1 MLRHPV
7 LPVIAAL
14 VSGGVYLYL
23 DELQTFA
30 KAARIG
36 LAGMCFAII
45 LVLANHVR
53 QSIAQ
58 SRTMLVLEANSSCE
72 SSITRRLDEID
83 RDLHML
89 QKSMVTEER
98 LEALQG
104 EIAETVAAIA
114 APPRVPQSD
123 DHGHTTNILEG
134 RDAGHADQNN
144 VIPIPS
150 RPRPNRESASE
161 RAANQFE
168 KLQVR

>member
-1 MLRHPV
+1 
-7 LPVIAAL
+7 
-14 VSGGVYLYL
+14 
-23 DELQTFA
+23 
-30 KAARIG
+30 
-36 LAGMCFAII
+36 
-45 LVLANHVR
+45 
-53 QSIAQ
+53 
-58 SRTMLVLEANSSCE
+58 MLVLEANSSCE

-114 APPRVPQSD
+114 APPRVPHSD

-161 RAANQFE
+161 KAANQFE